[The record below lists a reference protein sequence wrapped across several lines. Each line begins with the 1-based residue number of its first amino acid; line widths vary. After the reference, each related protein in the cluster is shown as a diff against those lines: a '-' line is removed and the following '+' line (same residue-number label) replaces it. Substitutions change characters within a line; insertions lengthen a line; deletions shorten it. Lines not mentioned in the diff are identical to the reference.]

1 MLTDCRLTDM
11 LLLKNVGTRAVLGL
25 LYVTVVPL
33 GSQYRSGTR
42 NRAGGENLQPHHRAF
57 RGRQREKYKSET
69 HALSVTP

>member
-33 GSQYRSGTR
+33 GDRLT
-42 NRAGGENLQPHHRAF
+42 E
-57 RGRQREKYKSET
+57 
-69 HALSVTP
+69 SVTIPLRYE